1 MIRGIQEQRL
11 VIHIKDAALMVNL
24 GGEYETMEVDLE
36 LYGGEMILIHLQHPN
51 QGSALADA
59 CAGLIRPHRGTV
71 DFLGKDWS
79 MLPPDTENALRG
91 RIGRIFA
98 IGNWISHLTLL
109 ENILLPQLHHT
120 RRSVEELCDEA
131 RRLAERFGLPGI
143 PAGFPDMCQQTDLSI
158 AACIRAFLGRPSLV
172 VLEDPTTEADPE
184 MLPHLINTIRE
195 VRGSGAAV
203 IWMIIQDKVWHDRSI
218 PATSRYRFAGRKLV
232 GVTG

>member
-1 MIRGIQEQRL
+1 
-11 VIHIKDAALMVNL
+11 
-24 GGEYETMEVDLE
+24 
-36 LYGGEMILIHLQHPN
+36 
-51 QGSALADA
+51 
-59 CAGLIRPHRGTV
+59 
-71 DFLGKDWS
+71 

-91 RIGRIFA
+91 RIGRVFA

-120 RRSVEELCDEA
+120 RRSVEELCEEA
-131 RRLAERFGLPGI
+131 GLLAERLGLPGI
-143 PAGFPDMCQQTDLSI
+143 PAGFPDMCLQADLKI

-172 VLEDPTTEADPE
+172 LLEDPTTEADPE

-203 IWMIIQDKVWHDRSI
+203 IWMIVQDRIWHDRSI

-232 GVTG
+232 GVTAWK